1 MRDTYTVIRWPV
13 ALIACPRTRS
23 AASSQRRTIFSRPI
37 RAIWTFGTLVTRRPL
52 PSFVSTTIDP
62 VSATPMFA
70 PVTPT
75 FAARNCGRN
84 RARTTDRMLDGSG
97 AIGSPYASESMRAI
111 RSDVMWIAGNTRW
124 DGFSPATW
132 QRSSPR
138 SVSIARI
145 PSAARPWFI
154 STSSEVRDFDLTRNS
169 APLAR
174 HTSSTYWT
182 AWRPVA
188 AKKTR
193 PPFAR
198 TASANASAIEG
209 SWAAV
214 SLINRTRSRNAGR
227 SRPVFSIVAAR
238 FARPRSIAS
247 QSFPTRAGSSMDR
260 RTSVGHR
267 RADVSDQPPG
277 GEQDDVHD
285 RQGRGEARGVIVS
298 HLDDR
303 PVLRNR
309 VLRPS
314 HSDLRGGARSQ
325 DIPRWKVLQEL
336 DGSILQ

>member
-1 MRDTYTVIRWPV
+1 MDTYTVIRCPV

-23 AASSQRRTIFSRPI
+23 AASSQRRTIFSRPM
-37 RAIWTFGTLVTRRPL
+37 RATWTFGTLVTRRPL

-84 RARTTDRMLDGSG
+84 RARTADRMLEGSG
-97 AIGSPYASESMRAI
+97 AIGSPYASE
-111 RSDVMWIAGNTRW
+111 VMWIAGNTRW

-174 HTSSTYWT
+174 HTSRTYWT

-198 TASANASAIEG
+198 TASANASAIDG

-214 SLINRTRSRNAGR
+214 SLINRMRSRNAGR

-247 QSFPTRAGSSMDR
+247 QSFPTRSGSSIDR
-260 RTSVGHR
+260 RTSVANRRRPLSRYLPPFVPLEEDHMEGVGPVDSVEEAEFDVPRPARPRNERDRGSLHRSARAENFSDDGHR
-267 RADVSDQPPG
+267 LADVSDQPPCR
-277 GEQDDVHD
+277 EQDDVH
-285 RQGRGEARGVIVS
+285 
-298 HLDDR
+298 
-303 PVLRNR
+303 
-309 VLRPS
+309 
-314 HSDLRGGARSQ
+314 
-325 DIPRWKVLQEL
+325 
-336 DGSILQ
+336 

>member
-1 MRDTYTVIRWPV
+1 
-13 ALIACPRTRS
+13 
-23 AASSQRRTIFSRPI
+23 
-37 RAIWTFGTLVTRRPL
+37 
-52 PSFVSTTIDP
+52 
-62 VSATPMFA
+62 MFA

-97 AIGSPYASESMRAI
+97 AIGSPYASESRRAI
-111 RSDVMWIAGNTRW
+111 RSEVMWIAGNTRW

-182 AWRPVA
+182 ASRPVA
-188 AKKTR
+188 AKETR

-214 SLINRTRSRNAGR
+214 SLINRMRSRNAGR

-260 RTSVGHR
+260 RTSVSNFRRPLSRCLPPFEPFEEDHMEGVGPVDSIEEAEFNVTRPARPRNERDRRSLSRSARPENASDDRHR
-267 RADVSDQPPG
+267 RADVPDHPPG
-277 GEQDDVHD
+277 GGPHEAPQRPDT
-285 RQGRGEARGVIVS
+285 RAEARP
-298 HLDDR
+298 H
-303 PVLRNR
+303 
-309 VLRPS
+309 
-314 HSDLRGGARSQ
+314 
-325 DIPRWKVLQEL
+325 
-336 DGSILQ
+336 